1 MNLIKF
7 EDKCVITRDSGGVKV
22 DEFDN
27 PINVKEIYN
36 DKCRYQQGVQ
46 AYMGISV
53 RNSLVFIPN
62 RVKVEENDIVVVYVK
77 EDAVKM
83 QGVVTNP
90 RYVELPLTGE
100 KVTRIELSQ
109 VKEVLKDGDGDGSDE
124 AENEDSEDAGQNDGN
139 LNEGDGG

>member
-7 EDKCVITRDSGGVKV
+7 EDRCVITRDGGSVEV

-27 PINVKEIYN
+27 PINVEQIY
-36 DKCRYQQGVQ
+36 DGKCRYQQGVQ

-53 RNSLVFIPN
+53 RNSVVFIPKQL
-62 RVKVEENDIVVVYVK
+62 KVEENDIVNVEVK
-77 EDAVKM
+77 DDAVKV

-109 VKEVLKDGDGDGSDE
+109 VKEVL
-124 AENEDSEDAGQNDGN
+124 NEEEGDGN
-139 LNEGDGG
+139 LNEGESDGG

>member
-7 EDKCVITRDSGGVKV
+7 EDKCVITRDGGSIEV

-27 PINVKEIYN
+27 PINVKQIYEG
-36 DKCRYQQGVQ
+36 KCRYQQGVQ

-53 RNSLVFIPN
+53 RNSVVFIPKQL
-62 RVKVEENDIVVVYVK
+62 KVEENDIVNVEVK
-77 EDAVKM
+77 DDAVKV

-100 KVTRIELSQ
+100 KATRIELSQ
-109 VKEVLKDGDGDGSDE
+109 VKEVI
-124 AENEDSEDAGQNDGN
+124 GN
-139 LNEGDGG
+139 GG

>member
-7 EDKCVITRDSGGVKV
+7 EDTCVITRDGGSVEV

-27 PINVKEIYN
+27 PINVKEIYEG
-36 DKCRYQQGVQ
+36 KCRYQQGVQ

-53 RNSLVFIPN
+53 RNSVVFIPKQL
-62 RVKVEENDIVVVYVK
+62 KVEENDIVSVMVK
-77 EDAVKM
+77 DDAVKV
-83 QGVVTNP
+83 QGIVTNP

-109 VKEVLKDGDGDGSDE
+109 VKEVVEDGS
-124 AENEDSEDAGQNDGN
+124 
-139 LNEGDGG
+139 

>member
-7 EDKCVITRDSGGVKV
+7 EDRCVITRDGGSVEV

-27 PINVKEIYN
+27 PMNVKEIYEG
-36 DKCRYQQGVQ
+36 KCRYQQGVQ

-53 RNSLVFIPN
+53 RNSIVFIPKQL
-62 RVKVEENDIVVVYVK
+62 KVEENDIVNVEVK
-77 EDAVKM
+77 DNAVKV
-83 QGVVTNP
+83 QGIVTNP

-109 VKEVLKDGDGDGSDE
+109 VKEVLNEGESESDKDSSDE
-124 AENEDSEDAGQNDGN
+124 SSDGN
-139 LNEGDGG
+139 LNDSVDNGG